1 MGDGLF
7 NKPLGLRDCILGRS
21 ARLLLD
27 LSSDLRQNVGEERF
41 LDRLVLGPAFDQT
54 DDLAWT
60 SMLCSRL
67 HRDHRGKTVGRVLV
81 NTRIA
86 LQLLSNVKDDLIEDG
101 IHFFLGYGRS
111 CLEISPSLVHHISN
125 HAVNRLFNRFLCTI
139 SLLSQGLYHDL
150 LFMSDFFL
158 LDS

>member
-27 LSSDLRQNVGEERF
+27 LPSDPRQNVGQERF

-54 DDLAWT
+54 DDLTWT

-101 IHFFLGYGRS
+101 IHFFLGYGRG
-111 CLEISPSLVHHISN
+111 CL
-125 HAVNRLFNRFLCTI
+125 
-139 SLLSQGLYHDL
+139 
-150 LFMSDFFL
+150 
-158 LDS
+158 